1 MLNVSLKISQMTETD
16 FVVSKTTPVANL
28 LEIFHG
34 FDIHLA
40 VINNDLTA
48 LQLQSQLFART
59 EWFGHTALS
68 LACLLNRVDAAM
80 LLLDIGTSNVDH
92 RATLLVALEHAHE
105 SIVLRLMPNI
115 IATLLHYRNA
125 HTGDS
130 IAHYAAKNHSVDV
143 LATLC
148 RAGVQTLTPNWSD
161 ELPVHFAAK
170 YSCARVLHFLLL
182 EMPPHVN
189 ARTRLW
195 RTNLSHCAA
204 QNADD
209 EVIGVLIAQD
219 AMFAKETTLFGV
231 APIHLAA
238 ANPNEG
244 VIARLIAANA
254 DFNAAAP
261 YGTPCFVACRN
272 PNAKVLDLLLAA
284 DASLA
289 GDAAQNTLCHAA
301 ASNRNAAVMRR
312 VLSLNIDVNARN
324 KTGETAL
331 FEAAARGTSEVV
343 AMLLAAGAAVDV
355 VDSYERNVCHAAAK
369 NADPAVIRQLI
380 AAGAAFDAPQYHGKL
395 RPMDQA
401 VHERNACVLR
411 ELAIAGVD
419 VSVMSNGNGTLSS
432 LFMGIDVSQASAMF
446 FLIKKLKRSASTSV
460 VETAFHFG
468 THGAL
473 LVAFAIGV
481 DFSAMRVHF
490 PPSNADARLT
500 WTAIGVDFDTRW
512 WPALLR
518 GRESGDNAGVL
529 HVSEVMTK
537 SELTWLRNRF
547 ATRQFELMRARSFE
561 VCVGLRTLDLPA
573 LIVCLILDNVFAPVE
588 SVVPFHRVWSL
599 VTKVKHFVN

>member
-1 MLNVSLKISQMTETD
+1 MTKFVISPTTSLN
-16 FVVSKTTPVANL
+16 NL
-28 LEIFHG
+28 LEAFHG

-40 VINNDLTA
+40 VINNDLNA
-48 LQLQSQLFART
+48 LKSHLSAATNNQKQQADE

-80 LLLDIGTSNVDH
+80 LLLDIGASTADRH
-92 RATLLVALEHAHE
+92 WPTLLVALEHAHE
-105 SIVLRLMPNI
+105 SVVLRLMPSI
-115 IATLLHYRNA
+115 VATLLHYRNG
-125 HTGDS
+125 HTGDG
-130 IAHYAAKNHSVDV
+130 IAHYAAKNQSVAV
-143 LATLC
+143 LAALC
-148 RAGVQTLTPNWSD
+148 RAGVQTLSPNHSD
-161 ELPVHFAAK
+161 ELPAHVAAK
-170 YSCARVLHFLLL
+170 FSCARVLHFLLHEL
-182 EMPPHVN
+182 PPHVN

-195 RTNLSHCAA
+195 RTNLAHCAA

-219 AMFAKETTLFGV
+219 ATFANEKTLFGV

-244 VIARLIAANA
+244 VVARLIAANA
-254 DFNAAAP
+254 DVNAAAP

-272 PNAKVLDLLLAA
+272 PNVKVLDLLLAA

-289 GDAAQNTLCHAA
+289 GDAALNTLCHAA
-301 ASNRNAAVMRR
+301 ASNRNADVMRR
-312 VLSLNIDVNARN
+312 VLGLKSIDVNARN

-380 AAGAAFDAPQYHGKL
+380 AAGAAFDAPQYHSRL
-395 RPMDQA
+395 RPMDLA
-401 VHERNACVLR
+401 VHERNAFVLC

-419 VSVMSNGNGTLSS
+419 VSTMSNGNRTLSS
-432 LFMGIDVSQASAMF
+432 LFASIDVSQASAMF
-446 FLIKKLKRSASTSV
+446 FLIKNLKRSALTRVGQTS
-460 VETAFHFG
+460 FHFG

-473 LVAFAIGV
+473 LVAFTIAISVSTMG
-481 DFSAMRVHF
+481 MHF
-490 PPSNADARLT
+490 PPSDADARLT
-500 WTAIGVDFDTRW
+500 WVAMGVDFDARW

-518 GRESGDNAGVL
+518 GRESADNPNL
-529 HVSEVMTK
+529 FHVWEVMTK
-537 SELTWLRNRF
+537 SEVTWLRNRL
-547 ATRQFELMRARSFE
+547 AARQFELMRARAFE

-588 SVVPFHRVWSL
+588 SLVPFHRVWAI
-599 VTKVKHFVN
+599 VTKVKHFN